1 MQARSV
7 GKYILVSEMKETFPR
22 EIRKFRHRNIFLHF
36 KIDSDRKRRAV
47 LLSLSYENSYRPVIS
62 GSVLTPIYLIA
73 VI

>member
-36 KIDSDRKRRAV
+36 KIDSDCKRRA